1 MAFRSV
7 DKGMTPNEKLPTSL
21 KIYHGIGSIAYGIK
35 DSGFGT
41 FLLLFYNQVVGLDA
55 GLVSL
60 ALMIAMFV
68 DAFADPMIGHYSD
81 KTYTRWGKRLPWLYF
96 APIPLGLAWLLL
108 WSPPTG
114 LGNGIFVY
122 LICSAILVR
131 VLVST
136 YEIPAAS
143 LIPQL
148 TSDYD
153 ERTQIMR
160 FRYLFGWASG
170 LIMLYLAYGV
180 FLVPDETHKVGQLNA
195 DGYWKFGL
203 FGAIAM
209 TAAALISAMGQ
220 HRRVAHLPPEIPV
233 NHGVI
238 HAFGEIKQSLSHPA
252 ARTLMGGALMMFIS
266 QGITFAVGNY
276 LYLYGWKL
284 SQAQFSFYPLVLFAS
299 VVCAFFIVAPMTK
312 RFGKKAVVIYAA
324 LIGMAL
330 WMVPYTLAVLRLWP
344 ELGSNGSTYSMF
356 FFALIA
362 NASSVTVMITS
373 QSMVAD
379 LVEASQVETGRRSE
393 GVFSAGWFFT
403 QKCGAGIGIFLSG
416 MMIKFSGF
424 PEKADPATIEPATVD
439 NLFMIY
445 IAVVAIFAIAAVSI
459 FRHFPIGRS
468 DHQDRLAQIRSA
480 EQIAAE

>member
-1 MAFRSV
+1 
-7 DKGMTPNEKLPTSL
+7 MTPSEKLPTSL
-21 KIYHGIGSIAYGIK
+21 KIYHGIGSVAYGIK

-41 FLLLFYNQVVGLDA
+41 FLLLFYNQVAGLDA

-60 ALMIAMFV
+60 ALMIAMFA
-68 DAFADPMIGHYSD
+68 DAAADPMIGHYSD
-81 KTYTRWGKRLPWLYF
+81 KTYTRWGKRLPWLYC
-96 APIPLGLAWLLL
+96 APIPLGLAWMLL
-108 WSPPTG
+108 WSPPSG
-114 LGNGIFVY
+114 LGEGIFLY
-122 LICSAILVR
+122 LIVSAILVR
-131 VLVST
+131 LLVSM

-170 LIMLYLAYGV
+170 MIMLYLAYGV
-180 FLVPDETHKVGQLNA
+180 FLVPDETHKIGQLNA

-203 FGAIAM
+203 FGAIGMA
-209 TAAALISAMGQ
+209 AAALISAIGQ
-220 HRRVAHLPPEIPV
+220 HKRVAHLPLEKPV
-233 NHGVI
+233 QQGVF
-238 HAFGEIKQSLSHPA
+238 HAFGEIKQSLSHRA
-252 ARTLMGGALMMFIS
+252 ARTLMGGAFMMFIS

-284 SQAQFSFYPLVLFAS
+284 TQGQFAVLPVILFAS
-299 VVCAFFIVAPMTK
+299 VIIAFFIVTPLTK
-312 RFGKKAVVIYAA
+312 RFGKKAVAICAA
-324 LIGMAL
+324 LAGMII
-330 WMVPYTLAVLRLWP
+330 WTVPYTLAVVRLWP
-344 ELGSNGSTYSMF
+344 EMGTTTSTYTMF
-356 FFALIA
+356 AFALAA
-362 NASSVTVMITS
+362 NALSVTVMITA

-424 PEKADPATIEPATVD
+424 PEKADPATIARGTVD
-439 NLFMIY
+439 NLFLLY

-468 DHQDRLAQIRSA
+468 DHQDRLRQI
-480 EQIAAE
+480 EMVGTTAAE